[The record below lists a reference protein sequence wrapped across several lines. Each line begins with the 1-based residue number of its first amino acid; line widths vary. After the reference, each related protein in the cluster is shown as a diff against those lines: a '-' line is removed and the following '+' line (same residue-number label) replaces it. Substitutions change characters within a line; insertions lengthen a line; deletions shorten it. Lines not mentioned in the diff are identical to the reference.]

1 VRRIERALQHEPQHE
16 EASMSHARTAIVLAV
31 AAGALAL
38 TAAVAPTADDN
49 TAPAATQAAAVAY
62 LRIDGIE
69 GGSAAA
75 RYEGWMDVAAF
86 EWNVSST
93 AGAVAGAT
101 RTTAAPEFGPITVL
115 KPVDKATPMLAQ
127 ACASGRSYPE
137 AELVFF
143 AAGSTQPIGRVTLAD
158 VRIVESA
165 SAGGDMPAP
174 EERLSL
180 SFGRVEWTYVDLDP
194 NTGRPR
200 GEVKAGWDVAANRPM

>member
-1 VRRIERALQHEPQHE
+1 LTLSYRFRCDASNAHCNTSPNTRRPPC
-16 EASMSHARTAIVLAV
+16 RTH
-31 AAGALAL
+31 
-38 TAAVAPTADDN
+38 
-49 TAPAATQAAAVAY
+49 Y